1 MIKTAVS
8 LLSSISRIPE
18 FCLLHP
24 LALPAHCPLLPP
36 CIAITCGLQ
45 AFFPQISKLPTV
57 LATSHSI
64 SSPFKLHL
72 LGELWLFKESEE
84 SREGARLPETAR

>member
-8 LLSSISRIPE
+8 TLSSISRIPE

-24 LALPAHCPLLPP
+24 LALPAHCPLPP
-36 CIAITCGLQ
+36 PRIAITCGLR
-45 AFFPQISKLPTV
+45 AFFPQISKLPAA

-72 LGELWLFKESEE
+72 LGELWFFKESEE
-84 SREGARLPETAR
+84 SGEGARLPETAC